1 MHARRGKLL
10 LAEESVHAEGKMTF
24 VTSSSCLLSLPPQ
37 GTKAKRLPLSQPG
50 NRRGADRDFSPLAP
64 GEKSVKRISLHFFYS
79 NKNFPI
85 ARLVGGLIPV
95 ARANDILILHS
106 ARVEISPGL
115 VILSVLIYIL
125 VAVHFQSYQPKSR
138 KTRNEPLSS

>member
-1 MHARRGKLL
+1 LSPHHLACSRFHPRGQKQKDFLSVSQEIGVAQTEISHPLL
-10 LAEESVHAEGKMTF
+10 R
-24 VTSSSCLLSLPPQ
+24 
-37 GTKAKRLPLSQPG
+37 AKRASKEFLST
-50 NRRGADRDFSPLAP
+50 
-64 GEKSVKRISLHFFYS
+64 FFYS